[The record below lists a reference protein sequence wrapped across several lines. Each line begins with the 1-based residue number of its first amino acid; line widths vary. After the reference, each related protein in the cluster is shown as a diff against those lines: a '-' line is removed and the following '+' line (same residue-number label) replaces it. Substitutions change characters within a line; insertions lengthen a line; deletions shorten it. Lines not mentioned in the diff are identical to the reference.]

1 MLQNHKLPKSISA
14 KELNELI
21 NSTEKIQIIDV
32 REHFEWDICHIEGA
46 LNIPMNL
53 IIESID
59 KISKD
64 ITTVVMCHH
73 GIRSMNVIHYLESIG
88 YKNLINLE
96 GGIHA
101 WATKINKWLRIS
113 CKYLLKYLNLNSL
126 TY

>member
-14 KELNELI
+14 NELNELI
-21 NSTEKIQIIDV
+21 KSAEKIQIVDV
-32 REHFEWDICHIEGA
+32 REHFEWEICHIEGA

-64 ITTVVMCHH
+64 ITTVIMCHH
-73 GIRSMNVIHYLESIG
+73 GVRSMNVIQYLESKG
-88 YKNLINLE
+88 CKNLINLE

-101 WATKINKWLRIS
+101 WATDVDKS
-113 CKYLLKYLNLNSL
+113 MS

>member
-1 MLQNHKLPKSISA
+1 MLQNHELPKSISA
-14 KELNELI
+14 KELNEII
-21 NSTEKIQIIDV
+21 NSAEKIQIVDV

-53 IIESID
+53 IVESID
-59 KISKD
+59 KISED

-73 GIRSMNVIHYLESIG
+73 GVRSMNVIQYLESKG

-101 WATKINKWLRIS
+101 WATKIDPNMT
-113 CKYLLKYLNLNSL
+113 

>member
-1 MLQNHKLPKSISA
+1 MKRTLIASDKIDMLQNHKLPKSISA

-21 NSTEKIQIIDV
+21 NSAEEIQIIDV

-64 ITTVVMCHH
+64 ITTVIMCHH

-88 YKNLINLE
+88 YKNLINLD

-101 WATKINKWLRIS
+101 WSANVDKS
-113 CKYLLKYLNLNSL
+113 MS

>member
-21 NSTEKIQIIDV
+21 NSAEKIQIIDV

-53 IIESID
+53 IVESID
-59 KISKD
+59 EISKD
-64 ITTVVMCHH
+64 ITTVIMCHH

-96 GGIHA
+96 GGIHT
-101 WATKINKWLRIS
+101 WATDVDKS
-113 CKYLLKYLNLNSL
+113 MS

>member
-1 MLQNHKLPKSISA
+1 MLQNHKLQKSISA

-21 NSTEKIQIIDV
+21 NSTEKIQIVDV
-32 REHFEWDICHIEGA
+32 REHFEWEICHIEGA

-53 IIESID
+53 IVESID

-64 ITTVVMCHH
+64 ITTVIMCHH
-73 GIRSMNVIHYLESIG
+73 GVRSMNVIQYLESKG
-88 YKNLINLE
+88 CKNLINLE

-101 WATKINKWLRIS
+101 WATDVDKNMS
-113 CKYLLKYLNLNSL
+113 

>member
-21 NSTEKIQIIDV
+21 NSTKKIQIVDV
-32 REHFEWDICHIEGA
+32 REHFEWEICHIEGA

-53 IIESID
+53 IVESID

-64 ITTVVMCHH
+64 ITTVIMCHH
-73 GIRSMNVIHYLESIG
+73 GVRSMNVIQYLESKG
-88 YKNLINLE
+88 CKNLINLE

-101 WATKINKWLRIS
+101 WATDVDKS
-113 CKYLLKYLNLNSL
+113 MS

>member
-1 MLQNHKLPKSISA
+1 MLQNYKLPKSISA

-21 NSTEKIQIIDV
+21 KSAEKIQIVDV

-53 IIESID
+53 IVESID

-64 ITTVVMCHH
+64 ITTVIMCHH
-73 GIRSMNVIHYLESIG
+73 GVRSMNVIQYLKSKG
-88 YKNLINLE
+88 CKNLINLE

-101 WATKINKWLRIS
+101 WATDVDKS
-113 CKYLLKYLNLNSL
+113 MS

>member
-14 KELNELI
+14 KELNELL
-21 NSTEKIQIIDV
+21 NSSDKIQIVDV

-53 IIESID
+53 IVESID
-59 KISKD
+59 KISKE

-73 GIRSMNVIHYLESIG
+73 GVRSMNVILYLESIG
-88 YKNLINLE
+88 YKNLINLQ

-101 WATKINKWLRIS
+101 WSTDVDKS
-113 CKYLLKYLNLNSL
+113 MS

>member
-21 NSTEKIQIIDV
+21 NSAEKIQIIDV
-32 REHFEWDICHIEGA
+32 REQFEWNICHIEGA

-53 IIESID
+53 IIESTN

-64 ITTVVMCHH
+64 ITTVIICHH
-73 GIRSMNVIHYLESIG
+73 GTRSMNVIHYLESKG
-88 YKNLINLE
+88 YKNLINLD

-101 WATKINKWLRIS
+101 WSTDVDKTMS
-113 CKYLLKYLNLNSL
+113 

>member
-21 NSTEKIQIIDV
+21 NSVEKIQIVDV
-32 REHFEWDICHIEGA
+32 RDHFEWDICHIKGA

-53 IIESID
+53 ISESID

-64 ITTVVMCHH
+64 ITTIVMCHH
-73 GIRSMNVIHYLESIG
+73 GVRSMNVIHYLESKG

-96 GGIHA
+96 GGIHV
-101 WATKINKWLRIS
+101 WANDVDKS
-113 CKYLLKYLNLNSL
+113 MS

>member
-1 MLQNHKLPKSISA
+1 MLQNNKLPKNISA

-32 REHFEWDICHIEGA
+32 RERFEWDICHIEGT

-59 KISKD
+59 KISKN
-64 ITTVVMCHH
+64 ITTVIICHH
-73 GIRSMNVIHYLESIG
+73 GTRSMNVIHYLESIG
-88 YKNLINLE
+88 YKNLINLD

-101 WATKINKWLRIS
+101 WSTEVDKTMS
-113 CKYLLKYLNLNSL
+113 

>member
-1 MLQNHKLPKSISA
+1 MLQNHKLPISISA

-21 NSTEKIQIIDV
+21 NSAERIQIIDV

-64 ITTVVMCHH
+64 ITTVIMCHH

-88 YKNLINLE
+88 YKKLINLD

-101 WATKINKWLRIS
+101 WSNDVDKNMAT
-113 CKYLLKYLNLNSL
+113 Y
-126 TY
+126 

>member
-21 NSTEKIQIIDV
+21 NSAEKIQIIDV

-53 IIESID
+53 IVESID

-64 ITTVVMCHH
+64 ITIVVMCHH

-88 YKNLINLE
+88 YKNLINLK

-101 WATKINKWLRIS
+101 WATDVDKS
-113 CKYLLKYLNLNSL
+113 MS

>member
-14 KELNELI
+14 KELYELL
-21 NSTEKIQIIDV
+21 NSAEKIQIIDV
-32 REHFEWDICHIEGA
+32 REHFEWDICSIEGT

-53 IIESID
+53 IIESTD

-64 ITTVVMCHH
+64 ITTVIICHH
-73 GIRSMNVIHYLESIG
+73 GTRSKYVIQYLESIG
-88 YKNLINLE
+88 YKNLINLH

-101 WATKINKWLRIS
+101 WATDVDKS
-113 CKYLLKYLNLNSL
+113 MS

>member
-14 KELNELI
+14 KKLNELLKQA
-21 NSTEKIQIIDV
+21 EKIQIIDV

-53 IIESID
+53 IIESLN
-59 KISKD
+59 KISKE

-73 GIRSMNVIHYLESIG
+73 GVRSMNVIHYLESIG
-88 YKNLINLE
+88 YKNLINLD

-101 WATKINKWLRIS
+101 WSTEVDKTMS
-113 CKYLLKYLNLNSL
+113 

>member
-1 MLQNHKLPKSISA
+1 MLQNNKLPKSISA

-21 NSTEKIQIIDV
+21 NSTEKIQIVDV
-32 REHFEWDICHIEGA
+32 REHFEWEICHIEGA

-53 IIESID
+53 IVESID

-64 ITTVVMCHH
+64 ITTVIMCHH
-73 GIRSMNVIHYLESIG
+73 GVRSMNVIQYLESKG
-88 YKNLINLE
+88 CKNLINLE

-101 WATKINKWLRIS
+101 WATDVDKS
-113 CKYLLKYLNLNSL
+113 MS

>member
-1 MLQNHKLPKSISA
+1 MLQNNKLPKSISA
-14 KELNELI
+14 KKLNELLKKADEI
-21 NSTEKIQIIDV
+21 KIIDV

-46 LNIPMNL
+46 INIPMNL
-53 IIESID
+53 IVESLD
-59 KISKD
+59 KISRE

-73 GIRSMNVIHYLESIG
+73 GVRSMNVIHYLESIG

-101 WATKINKWLRIS
+101 WATDVDKS
-113 CKYLLKYLNLNSL
+113 MS

>member
-1 MLQNHKLPKSISA
+1 MLQNYKLTKSISA

-53 IIESID
+53 IVESID
-59 KISKD
+59 EISKD

-73 GIRSMNVIHYLESIG
+73 GVRSMNVIHNLESIG
-88 YKNLINLE
+88 YKNLINLK

-101 WATKINKWLRIS
+101 WATDVDKS
-113 CKYLLKYLNLNSL
+113 MS

>member
-1 MLQNHKLPKSISA
+1 MYYTVWNQIMRQIGIQNQKLPKSISA
-14 KELNELI
+14 KELNELL
-21 NSTEKIQIIDV
+21 NSAEKIQIIDI

-64 ITTVVMCHH
+64 VTTVIICHH
-73 GIRSMNVIHYLESIG
+73 GTRSMKVINYLESIG
-88 YKNLINLE
+88 YKNLINLD

-101 WATKINKWLRIS
+101 WSTDVDKTMS
-113 CKYLLKYLNLNSL
+113 

>member
-14 KELNELI
+14 KELNELL
-21 NSTEKIQIIDV
+21 NSTDKIQIVDV

-46 LNIPMNL
+46 LNIPKNL
-53 IIESID
+53 IVESID
-59 KISKD
+59 KISKE

-73 GIRSMNVIHYLESIG
+73 VVRSMNVIHYLENIG
-88 YKNLINLE
+88 YKKLINLE

-101 WATKINKWLRIS
+101 WATDVDKS
-113 CKYLLKYLNLNSL
+113 MS

>member
-14 KELNELI
+14 KELNELL
-21 NSTEKIQIIDV
+21 NSADKIQIVDV
-32 REHFEWDICHIEGA
+32 RENFEWDICHIEGA

-53 IIESID
+53 IVESID

-73 GIRSMNVIHYLESIG
+73 GLRSMNVIHYLESIG

-101 WATKINKWLRIS
+101 WAADVDKS
-113 CKYLLKYLNLNSL
+113 MS

>member
-1 MLQNHKLPKSISA
+1 MLQNHKLQKSISA

-21 NSTEKIQIIDV
+21 NSTEKIQIVDV
-32 REHFEWDICHIEGA
+32 REHFEWEICHIEGA

-53 IIESID
+53 IVESID

-64 ITTVVMCHH
+64 ITTVIMCHH
-73 GIRSMNVIHYLESIG
+73 GVRSMNVIQYLESKG
-88 YKNLINLE
+88 CKNLINLE

-101 WATKINKWLRIS
+101 WATDVDKS
-113 CKYLLKYLNLNSL
+113 MS

>member
-1 MLQNHKLPKSISA
+1 MFQNHKLPKSISA

-21 NSTEKIQIIDV
+21 NSTNKIQIVDV
-32 REHFEWDICHIEGA
+32 REHFEWDICHIKGT

-53 IIESID
+53 IIESVD

-64 ITTVVMCHH
+64 ITTVIMCHH
-73 GIRSMNVIHYLESIG
+73 GTRSINVIHYLERIG

-101 WATKINKWLRIS
+101 WATIIDPNMA
-113 CKYLLKYLNLNSL
+113 

>member
-1 MLQNHKLPKSISA
+1 MKRSLIIKVKTSMLQNHKLPKSISA

-21 NSTEKIQIIDV
+21 NSAEKIQIIDV

-53 IIESID
+53 IVESID
-59 KISKD
+59 KISKN
-64 ITTVVMCHH
+64 IKTVVMCHH

-96 GGIHA
+96 GGIHV
-101 WATKINKWLRIS
+101 WANDVDKS
-113 CKYLLKYLNLNSL
+113 MS

>member
-14 KELNELI
+14 KELNELL
-21 NSTEKIQIIDV
+21 NSANKIQILDV
-32 REHFEWDICHIEGA
+32 REHFELDICHIEGA

-53 IIESID
+53 IVESID
-59 KISKD
+59 KISKE

-73 GIRSMNVIHYLESIG
+73 GVRSMNVIHYLESIG

-101 WATKINKWLRIS
+101 WAVDVDKS
-113 CKYLLKYLNLNSL
+113 MS

>member
-21 NSTEKIQIIDV
+21 NSAEKIQIIDV
-32 REHFEWDICHIEGA
+32 REHFEWDISHIEGA

-53 IIESID
+53 IVESVD

-64 ITTVVMCHH
+64 VTTVVMCHH
-73 GIRSMNVIHYLESIG
+73 GIRSINVIHYLESIG
-88 YKNLINLE
+88 YKNLINLD
-96 GGIHA
+96 GGINA
-101 WATKINKWLRIS
+101 WANDVDKNMA
-113 CKYLLKYLNLNSL
+113 

>member
-21 NSTEKIQIIDV
+21 NSTDKIQIVDV
-32 REHFEWDICHIEGA
+32 REHFEWEICHIEGA

-53 IIESID
+53 IVESID

-64 ITTVVMCHH
+64 ITTVIIMCHH
-73 GIRSMNVIHYLESIG
+73 GVRSMKVIQYLESKG
-88 YKNLINLE
+88 CKNLINLE

-101 WATKINKWLRIS
+101 WATDVDKS
-113 CKYLLKYLNLNSL
+113 MS

>member
-1 MLQNHKLPKSISA
+1 MLQDHKLPKSISA
-14 KELNELI
+14 KELNELL
-21 NSTEKIQIIDV
+21 NTADKIQIVDV
-32 REHFEWDICHIEGA
+32 RENFEWDICHIENA

-53 IIESID
+53 IVESED

-64 ITTVVMCHH
+64 IITIVMCHH
-73 GIRSMNVIHYLESIG
+73 GARSMNVIHYLKSRG

-101 WATKINKWLRIS
+101 WATDVDKS
-113 CKYLLKYLNLNSL
+113 MS

>member
-21 NSTEKIQIIDV
+21 NSAENIQIIDV
-32 REHFEWDICHIEGA
+32 REYFEWNICHIEGA

-64 ITTVVMCHH
+64 IITVIICHH
-73 GIRSMNVIHYLESIG
+73 GTRSMNVINYLESIG
-88 YKNLINLE
+88 YKNLINLD

-101 WATKINKWLRIS
+101 WSTDVDKTMS
-113 CKYLLKYLNLNSL
+113 

>member
-21 NSTEKIQIIDV
+21 NSVEKIQIVDV
-32 REHFEWDICHIEGA
+32 RDHFEWDICHIKGA

-53 IIESID
+53 ISESID

-64 ITTVVMCHH
+64 ITTIVMCHH
-73 GIRSMNVIHYLESIG
+73 GVRSMNVIHYLESKG

-96 GGIHA
+96 PI
-101 WATKINKWLRIS
+101 
-113 CKYLLKYLNLNSL
+113 
-126 TY
+126 